1 MFKKI
6 KNLFAKEEKPV
17 QREQY
22 DVPAPVET
30 VTLISPNG
38 LKNEITKD
46 EWVEKFLKPSL
57 EKNWNNFENLY
68 KIILDAFH
76 NNVINEVKE
85 ACFRLYNNDPIR
97 ERGTNILGVFYGQN
111 KMYDSAVK
119 VYEKYIET
127 EKESP
132 LIYSNYALMLDEMG
146 EKDRANNY
154 YKESLKLDPN
164 ISNVLSILLEKAQV
178 EKENKKYVEIFEEIS
193 EY

>member
-132 LIYSNYALMLDEMG
+132 LIYSNYALMLGEMG
-146 EKDRANNY
+146 
-154 YKESLKLDPN
+154 
-164 ISNVLSILLEKAQV
+164 
-178 EKENKKYVEIFEEIS
+178 
-193 EY
+193 

>member
-68 KIILDAFH
+68 KIWNYIYDIF
-76 NNVINEVKE
+76 NFIKYWYK
-85 ACFRLYNNDPIR
+85 FLYKSY
-97 ERGTNILGVFYGQN
+97 TF
-111 KMYDSAVK
+111 
-119 VYEKYIET
+119 
-127 EKESP
+127 
-132 LIYSNYALMLDEMG
+132 
-146 EKDRANNY
+146 
-154 YKESLKLDPN
+154 
-164 ISNVLSILLEKAQV
+164 
-178 EKENKKYVEIFEEIS
+178 
-193 EY
+193 